1 MKTLKALFTIALA
14 FFLFADY
21 TQAQEVKDLQ
31 IVIEKATGK
40 ISLLDKNNQT
50 PLALE
55 FKVQLADLDI
65 YKKNEYVGSIPLV
78 NGQLATNELKSEETL
93 KAVHIQLV
101 VVSNNKVLDFKDV
114 NVILK

>member
-1 MKTLKALFTIALA
+1 MKTLKAILTILLA
-14 FFLFADY
+14 FFLFAD

-50 PLALE
+50 PITLD
-55 FKVQLADLDI
+55 FKVQLADVDI
-65 YKKNEYVGSIPLV
+65 YKKNEYVGSLQLN
-78 NGQLATNELKSEETL
+78 NGQLSTNELKPEETL

-101 VVSNNKVLDFKDV
+101 ITSNNKILDFKEV
-114 NVILK
+114 NVSLK

>member
-1 MKTLKALFTIALA
+1 MKTLKALITIAIA

-40 ISLLDKNNQT
+40 ISLLDKNTQAPFT
-50 PLALE
+50 LE
-55 FKVQLADLDI
+55 FKVKLADVDI
-65 YKKNEYVGSIPLV
+65 YKKNQYVGSL
-78 NGQLATNELKSEETL
+78 QLINEQLSTNELKQEETL

-101 VVSNNKVLDFKDV
+101 ITSNNKVLDFKETD
-114 NVILK
+114 VILK